1 MTDSGY
7 DRTRPP
13 VHLRIGR
20 ERLAA
25 GSGGTFSH
33 VDPTTGEVDAIVP
46 LAGTAEVDRAVRLA
60 HETFLSW
67 RDVRPAEKRRL
78 LLKLAD
84 LIEENSKE
92 FVRLAA
98 MDNGMPV
105 STAAFLAGGAAE
117 WTRYYAG
124 YADKIEGRVASSFG
138 PDREFSYTLAQPYG
152 VIAAI
157 ITWNG
162 PLTSL
167 TMKLPPALAA
177 GNTVVVKPSEFTPFA
192 AELFADIV
200 EEAGFPAGAVSVLP
214 GTGEAGAAL
223 VEHPL
228 VQKISFTGGPVT
240 ARHILRACAE
250 SMKPSC
256 MELGGKSANLIF
268 EDADL
273 DAALTWNTLRVL
285 GTVSGQGCA
294 FPTRML
300 VQESVYAEA
309 IDRVA
314 EIVKGIRVGDPWDT
328 ETDIG
333 PVMNQAAVGR
343 ILGMIERA
351 KADGARLVTGGGRVE
366 GRFAGGYYLE
376 PTVFADVDPQSEL
389 GQVEVF
395 GPVLSMLPFS
405 TEEEAIAIA
414 NSTAYGL
421 GSYIQTNDL
430 RRAHRVAERLTAG
443 NTMINGAGNLMVNRP
458 MGGFGLSGFGKEGG
472 PEGLAEF
479 QRIHTVAMLP

>member
-1 MTDSGY
+1 MTDSGH
-7 DRTRPP
+7 DRTRPQ
-13 VHLRIGR
+13 VHLRIGS

-25 GSGGTFSH
+25 GSGGTFEH
-33 VDPTTGEVDAIVP
+33 VDPCTGEVDAVVP

-60 HETFLSW
+60 HETFLRW
-67 RDVRPAEKRRL
+67 RDVRPPEKRRL
-78 LLKLAD
+78 LLRLAD
-84 LIEENSKE
+84 LIEENAKE
-92 FVRLAA
+92 FVRRAV

-105 STAAFLAGGAAE
+105 STAAGLAAGAAE

-124 YADKIEGRVASSFG
+124 FADKISGRVGSSLG

-200 EEAGFPAGAVSVLP
+200 EEAGFPAGVVSVLP

-240 ARHILRACAE
+240 ARAILRSCAE
-250 SMKPSC
+250 LIKPSC

-268 EDADL
+268 ADADL
-273 DAALTWNTLRVL
+273 EAALTWNTLRVL

-300 VQESVYAEA
+300 VQDTVYAEA
-309 IDRVA
+309 VDRVA
-314 EIVKGIRVGDPWDT
+314 DIVKGIRVGDPWDS

-333 PVMNQAAVGR
+333 PVVNQAAVDR

-351 KADGARLVTGGGRVE
+351 RRDGARLVAGGGRVE
-366 GRFAGGYYLE
+366 GPFARGCYLE
-376 PTVFADVDPQSEL
+376 PTVFADVDPGSEL

-395 GPVLSMLPFS
+395 GPVLSIMPFS
-405 TEEEAIAIA
+405 SEEQAVEIA
-414 NSTAYGL
+414 NSTPYGL

-443 NTMINGAGNLMVNRP
+443 NTMINGAGNMMVNRP

-479 QRIHTVAMLP
+479 QRVKTVAML